1 MLDEAS
7 SIASS
12 DAFSRRKHMVLQ
24 RLQQRR
30 PTGQTNT
37 SSEVVR
43 SRTDELD
50 EALNRAHA
58 QIESGVV
65 EEQTIKDLE
74 NFLSLEGCGWSAK
87 RIQHALKLL
96 RKASMEAS
104 SGSQNQPSFSFSA
117 PEKKVDVLN
126 YQKPKPQLPISSEGS
141 PPIEPKRVFDNVI
154 NLSHVT
160 NETRIVT
167 GKNGS
172 DVKLK
177 EIRSCQFSF
186 MFSPATVHIQGI
198 YDSKLVFLP
207 IESSMLVYECVRSQI
222 FATAQQIRIHNS
234 HNLRLHAG
242 VRAGVIIEACTNVSM
257 APYRVM
263 YNKTYVEAPQGDAW
277 MRPKDFDWLA
287 DGQSPNWVVAPESDW
302 ETCVIDDT

>member
-1 MLDEAS
+1 
-7 SIASS
+7 
-12 DAFSRRKHMVLQ
+12 MVFQ

-30 PTGQTNT
+30 PIGQTN
-37 SSEVVR
+37 SSAEVVK
-43 SRTDELD
+43 SRNDELD
-50 EALNRAHA
+50 EVLSRAHA

-96 RKASMEAS
+96 RKASLEAS
-104 SGSQNQPSFSFSA
+104 SGSQKQPTFSFSA
-117 PEKKVDVLN
+117 PEKKLDLLT
-126 YQKPKPQLPISSEGS
+126 YEKPKSHLPIPFKNS
-141 PPIEPKRVFDNVI
+141 PLFEPKRVFDNVI

-160 NETRIVT
+160 NEIRIVT
-167 GKNGS
+167 GKDGS

-177 EIRSCQFSF
+177 EIRGCQFSF
-186 MFSPATVHIQGI
+186 TFTPASVHVQGL

-207 IESSMLVYECVRSQI
+207 IETSMLVYECARSQI

-234 HNLRLHAG
+234 HNLRIHAG
-242 VRAGVIIEACTNVSM
+242 VRAGVIIESCTNVSM

-263 YNKTYVEAPQGDAW
+263 YNNTNVEAPHGDAW

-287 DGQSPNWVVAPESDW
+287 EEQSPNWIVAPESEW
-302 ETCVIDDT
+302 ETCVINDN